1 MIKALRRFIANSAGR
16 CIPPNAIYSF
26 PKHGDHVAAKRSHL
40 PMPPEDI
47 HVPA

>member
-26 PKHGDHVAAKRSHL
+26 PKHGDNVADKRSYL

-47 HVPA
+47 RARD